1 MPYKE
6 VPYLNTM
13 SRLTIMLLALLLGG
27 SLCAQPN
34 STDPDEARR
43 WKPGYIISLHDDT
56 VHGRIKDIRFL
67 DVYYDYQRRVA
78 FESEGVITEYV
89 PVELKGFALQTEEAS
104 KPVLMVLESVSDP
117 REGGGHIFSRVFC
130 TGACKVYGYTVT
142 LTRESEAMISS
153 GKAIAPSLLAQE
165 KKYIQLG
172 HGDFIPL
179 KFIGFKKSMRDLFT
193 MCPVILARL
202 ENKQYTYE
210 NWQAMVH
217 DYNCGICK

>member
-1 MPYKE
+1 
-6 VPYLNTM
+6 M
-13 SRLTIMLLALLLGG
+13 SKLALVILSFILAGQ
-27 SLCAQPN
+27 LCAQPN
-34 STDPDEARR
+34 SSDPDEAKR
-43 WKPGYIISLHDDT
+43 WKPGYVITVNDDT
-56 VHGRIKDIRFL
+56 IYGKIKDIKFL
-67 DVYYDYQRRVA
+67 DVYYDYQRKVA
-78 FESEGVITEYV
+78 FEHEGLMTEYV
-89 PVELKGFALQTEEAS
+89 PVELKCFAFEGEEAS
-104 KPVLMVLESVSDP
+104 KPTKYVLESVSDP

-130 TGACKVYGYTVT
+130 TGACKVYGYTIT
-142 LTRESEAMISS
+142 LTRESEIMMSS
-153 GKAIAPSLLAQE
+153 GKSIAPSLLATE

-202 ENKQYTYE
+202 ESKQYTYD